1 MYFPL
6 AGLRCE
12 EKADACERH
21 SCMNGARCAALDSPG
36 REAAAAAD
44 PDVHYACDCPPG
56 FS

>member
-21 SCMNGARCAALDSPG
+21 SCMNGARCASLDSPG
-36 REAAAAAD
+36 REAAAAD
-44 PDVHYACDCPPG
+44 PDVRYACDCPPG

>member
-21 SCMNGARCAALDSPG
+21 SYMNGARCAALDSPG
-36 REAAAAAD
+36 REAAAAD
-44 PDVHYACDCPPG
+44 PDVRYACDCPPG